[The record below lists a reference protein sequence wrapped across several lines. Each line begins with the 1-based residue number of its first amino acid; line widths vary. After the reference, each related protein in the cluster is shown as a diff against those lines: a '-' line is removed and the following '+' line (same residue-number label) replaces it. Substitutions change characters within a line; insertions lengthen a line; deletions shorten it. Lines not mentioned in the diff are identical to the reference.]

1 MRVTNLPRDDKTNGW
16 YEILPDHGAPN
27 VLTGDQQADW
37 VVVGAGFAGLGAAR
51 RLGELRPNDK
61 VALVEAQRIGR
72 NASGRNSGFI
82 IDLPHNIEMDDPE
95 RDFRQMRLNRTAIA
109 WLSDI
114 VQNHQIQCQ
123 WSVRGK
129 VHAAAT
135 ANGVVALDAYCQGLD
150 MLGES
155 YERWNAERATQYLG
169 TAHFH
174 DAVWTPENILM
185 QPAALVRGLAAT
197 MPENVTVYED
207 SPVEAFDKGPTKTL
221 TTAHG
226 SLKTPHVI
234 LATNGW
240 TPAFGYFT
248 NHFIVIFTYASLTR
262 PLTEAEQADLGGEG
276 DWGVIPATM
285 GGTTMRYTQDKR
297 LLIRKGVRYTPDCYS
312 HDAQRRGVYRG
323 HIKTFRE
330 RFPMLPDVTF
340 EHSWG
345 GAMCMTRN
353 HAPKFGVLDDGV
365 WSAVCQNGVG
375 AAKGTIQGR
384 AVAELAVGEDSEIV
398 SDMLKFDEPVRL
410 PPRWLTGIGAR
421 LEIAK
426 AELFAGRD
434 S

>member
-16 YEILPDHGAPN
+16 YAILPDHGPPN

-109 WLSDI
+109 WLSEI

-135 ANGVVALDAYCQGLD
+135 ASGVEALDAYCAGLD
-150 MLGES
+150 MLGER
-155 YERWNAERATQYLG
+155 YERWNEARATQYLG

-197 MPENVTVYED
+197 MPANVTVYED
-207 SPVEAFDKGPTKTL
+207 SPVEAFDNGPTKTL

-240 TPAFGYFT
+240 TPAFGYMT
-248 NHFIVIFTYASLTR
+248 QHFVVIFTYASLTR

-297 LLIRKGVRYTPDCYS
+297 LLIRKGVRYTPDGYS
-312 HDAQRRGVYRG
+312 HDAQRRGIYQG

-398 SDMLKFDEPVRL
+398 SDMLKFDEPVKL
-410 PPRWLTGIGAR
+410 PPRWLTGIAAR
-421 LEIAK
+421 YQIAK

-434 S
+434 A

>member
-1 MRVTNLPRDDKTNGW
+1 MRVSKLPRDDKSNGW

-27 VLTGDQQADW
+27 LLTGDHTADW
-37 VVVGAGFAGLGAAR
+37 VVVGAGFAGLAAAR
-51 RLGELRPNDK
+51 RLGELKPNDK
-61 VALVEAQRIGR
+61 VVLIEAQRVGR

-95 RDFRQMRLNRTAIA
+95 RDIRQMRLNRTAIA

-114 VQNHQIQCQ
+114 VRDNQIQCQ

-135 ANGVVALDAYCQGLD
+135 AAGVEALDGFCKGLD
-150 MLGES
+150 SLGEA
-155 YERWNAERATQYLG
+155 YERWNEARTTAYLG

-174 DAVWTPENILM
+174 DAVWTPQNILM

-197 MPENVTVYED
+197 MPPNVTVYED
-207 SPVEAFDKGPTKTL
+207 SPIVEFKKGPTKTL

-226 SLKTPHVI
+226 SLKTDRVI

-240 TPAFGYFT
+240 TPGFGYLA
-248 NHFIVIFTYASLTR
+248 NRFIVIFTFGSLTR
-262 PLTEAEQADLGGEG
+262 PLTEAEQFELGGEG

-297 LLIRKGVRYTPDCYS
+297 LLIRKAVRYAPDLFID
-312 HDAQRRGVYRG
+312 DAKRVGIRRG
-323 HIKTFRE
+323 HEKTFRE
-330 RFPMLPDVTF
+330 RFPMLPDVHF

-345 GAMCMTRN
+345 GAMCMSRN

-365 WSAVCQNGVG
+365 WAAVCQNGVG

-384 AVAELAVGEDSEIV
+384 AVAELAAGEDSEIV
-398 SDMLKFDEPVRL
+398 SDMLKFDEPVRI
-410 PPRWLTGIGAR
+410 PPAWLSGLYAR
-421 LEIAK
+421 YEIAK

-434 S
+434 A